1 MSRLLQLQPPLLL
14 PPLLVPPLL
23 VPPLLVP
30 PPLLPLLLPPQL
42 LLVPPQR
49 LFRRGC
55 RFRRIRF
62 VFNLEL
68 N

>member
-1 MSRLLQLQPPLLL
+1 
-14 PPLLVPPLL
+14 

-55 RFRRIRF
+55 RFRRIRV